1 MVNAWSTGASIS
13 LGQVPTEE
21 KSNEITAIP
30 ELLDLLNLR
39 GCLVSIDAMGCQTA
53 IAQKVIEKKGDYLL
67 AVKENQKGLYE
78 ATEEL
83 FRRSSTREKNKLP
96 QSEHT
101 EKKENVHGRYES
113 RCCRVIYLEK
123 EVGFFPKE
131 DWPEAHTLIRI
142 FSERKIRSTA
152 VTSTET
158 RYYISSTK
166 KSAKEFNEKVRDH
179 IENKLQWSLD
189 VSMNKDGDK
198 KWAEE
203 SAKNFSL
210 LRQMALNLLKK
221 EPTKKSIKRKQ
232 KMAAL
237 DNSLPN
243 GGFVY

>member
-1 MVNAWSTGASIS
+1 M
-13 LGQVPTEE
+13 
-21 KSNEITAIP
+21 
-30 ELLDLLNLR
+30 
-39 GCLVSIDAMGCQTA
+39 
-53 IAQKVIEKKGDYLL
+53 
-67 AVKENQKGLYE
+67 AVKENQKGLCE

-83 FRRSSTREKNKLP
+83 FRRSFTREKNKLP

-101 EKKENVHGRYES
+101 EKKENVQARDES

-179 IENKLQWSLD
+179 WHVENKLHWSLD
-189 VSMNKDGDK
+189 VTMNEDGDK

-203 SAKNFSL
+203 SAKNCSL

-221 EPTKKSIKRKQ
+221 EPTKKASEESKRW
-232 KMAAL
+232 
-237 DNSLPN
+237 LPWIIAT
-243 GGFVY
+243 

>member
-1 MVNAWSTGASIS
+1 M
-13 LGQVPTEE
+13 
-21 KSNEITAIP
+21 
-30 ELLDLLNLR
+30 
-39 GCLVSIDAMGCQTA
+39 
-53 IAQKVIEKKGDYLL
+53 
-67 AVKENQKGLYE
+67 AVKENQKGLCE

-83 FRRSSTREKNKLP
+83 FRRSFTREKNKLP

-101 EKKENVHGRYES
+101 EKKENVHVRDES

-210 LRQMALNLLKK
+210 LR
-221 EPTKKSIKRKQ
+221 
-232 KMAAL
+232 
-237 DNSLPN
+237 
-243 GGFVY
+243 